1 MAAEHFHSVA
11 QEMKTMTP
19 EVINREER
27 QEARGASCSPLES
40 HDLQSGILHP
50 RPSPYVGTY
59 IVFRIDDR
67 HDGRTLVGRLG
78 RWVASAAEW
87 SAQARAWLTVTITYQ
102 GLRALG
108 VPQESLDSFP
118 PEFRE
123 GMAARAELLGDVGVN
138 APEHWEKPLG
148 TPDVHIALAAIAPDA
163 ARLAVLIDEI
173 DTARRDLAG
182 IADIWRQDCYSLP
195 TEREAF
201 GFKDGISHPAIE
213 GSGIPGSNPQER
225 PLKAGEFI
233 LGYPNELGELPPSP
247 APDIL
252 GRNGTYVVFRKLH
265 QNVAAFRQYLRA
277 NAANR
282 EGEELLAAKF
292 VGRWRSGAPLS
303 LSPDRDDP
311 ALGDDPSRNNDFLY
325 HEDDARGLKCPI
337 GSHIRR
343 MNPRDA
349 IVTGDVRLHRMIR
362 RGTNYGPHLPEG
374 VLAEDGEDRGLCFV
388 FVGASLARQFE
399 FVQMQWIN
407 DGRFIGAPAER
418 DPLVGGNE
426 GRCPFTI
433 PGRPVRRRLQGLP
446 TFVTTR
452 GGEYCFAPS
461 LSALRW
467 LSELDT

>member
-1 MAAEHFHSVA
+1 
-11 QEMKTMTP
+11 MTP
-19 EVINREER
+19 TATNIESRNGAEPFCQTER
-27 QEARGASCSPLES
+27 NEPATSTPLEMS
-40 HDLQSGILHP
+40 ELQSGLLHP
-50 RPSPYVGTY
+50 RPSPYVGNY

-67 HDGRTLVGRLG
+67 RDGRRFVERLG
-78 RWVASAAEW
+78 RFVASAAEW
-87 SAQARAWLTVTITYQ
+87 SADAKAWLTITITYQ

-108 VPQESLDSFP
+108 VPQDSLDSFP

-123 GMAARAELLGDVGVN
+123 GMAARADVLGDTGAS
-138 APEHWEKPLG
+138 APENWEQPLG
-148 TPDVHIALAAIAPDA
+148 SSDVHIALAAIAPDA
-163 ARLAVLIDEI
+163 SRLNVLLDEI
-173 DTARRDLAG
+173 ESSRRDLA
-182 IADIWRQDCYSLP
+182 AVTEIWRQECYALP
-195 TEREAF
+195 NDREAF

-213 GSGIPGSNPQER
+213 GSGIAGSNPKED

-233 LGYPNELGELPPSP
+233 LGYRNELGDITPMPQ
-247 APDIL
+247 PDVL

-277 NAANR
+277 HAKDVAD
-282 EGEELLAAKF
+282 EELLAAKF

-311 ALGDDPSRNNDFLY
+311 ELGADATRNNDFLY
-325 HEDDARGLKCPI
+325 KDDDPRGLKCPI

-349 IVTGDVRLHRMIR
+349 VVTGVVRLHRMIR

-374 VLAEDGEDRGLCFV
+374 VLDDDGADRGLCFV
-388 FVGASLARQFE
+388 FVGASLTRQFE
-399 FVQMQWIN
+399 FVQTQWVN
-407 DGRFIGAPAER
+407 DGRFISAPAEK
-418 DPLVGGNE
+418 DPLVGGS
-426 GRCPFTI
+426 GGQCPFTV
-433 PGRPVRRRLQGLP
+433 PARPIRRRLQGLP

-467 LSELDT
+467 IAELTT